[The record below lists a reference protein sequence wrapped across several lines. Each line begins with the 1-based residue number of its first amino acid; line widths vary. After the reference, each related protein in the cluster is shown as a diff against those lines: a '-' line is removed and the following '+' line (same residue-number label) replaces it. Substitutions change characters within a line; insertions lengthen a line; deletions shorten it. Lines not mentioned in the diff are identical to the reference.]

1 MVTGICAKMK
11 KVMLRVD
18 DYLYEFY
25 KRVGE
30 SSGGLQPE
38 QVMADALFKFAGE
51 LSVKVVRQNEKNTP
65 RKKPL

>member
-1 MVTGICAKMK
+1 MK

-25 KRVGE
+25 KKVGE

-38 QVMADALFKFAGE
+38 QVMADALF
-51 LSVKVVRQNEKNTP
+51 
-65 RKKPL
+65 

>member
-38 QVMADALFKFAGE
+38 QVMADALF
-51 LSVKVVRQNEKNTP
+51 
-65 RKKPL
+65 